1 MDSLPTGTVTFLF
14 TDIEGSTRLLHQ
26 LADRYPDVLETH
38 NRLIREAIA
47 ANAGV
52 EISTEGDAFF
62 CVFETAPDAV
72 AAAVAIQ
79 LALAAFA
86 WPEDGKVLVRIGLHA
101 GAATLGGDNYV
112 GIDVHRAA
120 RIASAAHGGQ
130 LLVSD
135 TVRALAEN
143 DLPDSTTLRDLGTHR
158 LKDLSASEHLY
169 EIVID
174 DLESAFPPLHTLEAT
189 PNNLPSQ
196 LTSFV
201 GREDEMQELASLVLR
216 NRLVTIMGPGGVG
229 KTRLAIQCAA
239 GLLNDFPDG
248 VWLIDLAATSQPE
261 LLPTL
266 VAEPLGVR
274 DIGGVSGRPMSELL
288 ADYLA
293 EKKLL
298 LVLDNCE
305 HVIAAISELAETLLM
320 SSDQLHIA
328 ATSRDALGV
337 PGATF
342 HVPSLRIEDR
352 SGGGADDS
360 EAVHLFFDRAT
371 QIKPDFWVEGGS
383 AAAVSEIT
391 RRLDGLPLAIELAA
405 SRVNVLTPEQ
415 ILERLEDRFALL
427 RSSRTGTPARHE
439 TLQATMDWSYEL
451 LSEPERD
458 ALRRLSVFSGWTLEA
473 AEAVFGDSADAVDL
487 LGSLAD
493 RSLVEVNVQ
502 GSHNRYRLL
511 ETVRQYAFAKLVE
524 SGGQQS
530 AQAAHA
536 EYFLALTEA
545 GDVGVRGPDQADW
558 IQWLKAENDNV
569 RVAITW
575 AIETEDSDLAL
586 RLVAAMSWFWFID
599 GYWQGPLQLFRRVYD
614 EAGQADPLLRARA
627 VYKAG
632 GVALIWGWFE
642 EMTPLMEEAY
652 HTLSEVGN
660 ELDIAYATHFLGDIH
675 ANRGDADAGEL
686 LEASIRMFGELENDW
701 GQAFAQRWM
710 GSTVELSGDAAK
722 TIDHQRASVA
732 AFTRIGDRWAA
743 SWIAF
748 VLGFNLV
755 AVDELDEAQ
764 QALERSLELVA
775 GIEDH
780 EDHLVLPH
788 AKRGLAMVAARTGRP
803 ELARSILDETL
814 PLYQQIGDESCI
826 AICHL
831 ILGELDTDAGDH
843 AAAEGHL
850 QRSLDGFVL
859 LGNQVNLASVLRRS
873 AELAT
878 AVNEYQRAATLV
890 GAAEAIRESAGG
902 VLSEHD
908 RTRFEEAGTRT
919 EAALGHTEFVGLV
932 EQGAAMSLEH
942 VIEYA
947 RAV

>member
-1 MDSLPTGTVTFLF
+1 MDPLPTGTVTFLF
-14 TDIEGSTRLLHQ
+14 TDIAGSTRLLHQ
-26 LADRYPDVLETH
+26 LSDRYADVLETH

-86 WPEDGKVLVRIGLHA
+86 WPEDARVLVRMGLHA

-143 DLPDSTTLRDLGTHR
+143 DLPDGTTLRDLGTHG
-158 LKDLSASEHLY
+158 LKDLSASEHLH

-201 GREDEMQELASLVLR
+201 GREEEMRELASLVLT

-239 GLLNDFPDG
+239 GLLDDFPDG
-248 VWLIDLAATSQPE
+248 IWLIDLAATSQPE

-274 DIGGVSGRPMSELL
+274 DIGGLSGRPMSELL

-305 HVIAAISELAETLLM
+305 HVIAAISELAETLLT

-342 HVPSLRIEDR
+342 HVPSLRVEDR
-352 SGGGADDS
+352 SGGGADES

-371 QIKPDFWVEGGS
+371 EIKPDFWVESGS
-383 AAAVSEIT
+383 AAAVGEIT

-439 TLQATMDWSYEL
+439 TLQATMDWSYDL
-451 LSEPERD
+451 LSEPEQD
-458 ALRRLSVFSGWTLEA
+458 ALRRLSVFSGWSLDA
-473 AEAVFGDSADAVDL
+473 AEVVLGRVGSAIDL
-487 LGSLAD
+487 LGSLVD
-493 RSLVEVNVQ
+493 QSLVEVTATGEQ
-502 GSHNRYRLL
+502 NRYRFL
-511 ETVRQYAFAKLVE
+511 ETVRQYALGKLIA
-524 SGGQQS
+524 SGDEASARRAHAEHFLTLAEQGDLGLRGS
-530 AQAAHA
+530 AQA
-536 EYFLALTEA
+536 
-545 GDVGVRGPDQADW
+545 QW
-558 IQWLKAENDNV
+558 IGWLKDDHDNI
-569 RVAITW
+569 RGAMTW
-575 AIETEDSDLAL
+575 AMDNGLDELAL
-586 RLVAAMSWFWFID
+586 RLVAAMSWYWFID
-599 GYWQGPLQLFRRVYD
+599 GYWQGPLRLFHDVY
-614 EAGQADPLLRARA
+614 GQTEGADALLRARA

-632 GVALIWGWFE
+632 GIALIWGWYG
-642 EMTPLMEEAY
+642 EMTPLFEDAY
-652 HTLSEVGN
+652 PTLIERGN
-660 ELDIAYATHFLGDIH
+660 EQDVAYAKHFLGITKAATGAPEAADLLEESIQLFTQVGDEWG
-675 ANRGDADAGEL
+675 AAFAKRWLGSTLELGDAVT
-686 LEASIRMFGELENDW
+686 
-701 GQAFAQRWM
+701 
-710 GSTVELSGDAAK
+710 TVG
-722 TIDHQRASVA
+722 HQRDSVA
-732 AFTRIGDRWAA
+732 DFRRLGDRWAA
-743 SWIAF
+743 SWISF
-748 VLGFNLV
+748 VLGYNLINT
-755 AVDELDEAQ
+755 DRLDEAQ
-764 QALERSLELVA
+764 QAFELSLELVA
-775 GIEDH
+775 GTEDR
-780 EDHLVLPH
+780 LVIPH
-788 AKRGLAMVAARTGRP
+788 AMRGVAMVAARTGGID
-803 ELARSILDETL
+803 EARALITEAL
-814 PLYQQIGDESCI
+814 PLYRRIGDESCI

-831 ILGELDTDAGDH
+831 LLAELETD
-843 AAAEGHL
+843 
-850 QRSLDGFVL
+850 
-859 LGNQVNLASVLRRS
+859 LGNTSAAGAHLATSIKGFQQLGGIIGLSSALRRS
-873 AELAT
+873 AELSVAT
-878 AVNEYQRAATLV
+878 EDYERAARLL
-890 GAAEAIRESAGG
+890 GASDAMRESTSVRLAPHDQARYEAVTRTAEASLGEADFGRLTDEGAHM
-902 VLSEHD
+902 E
-908 RTRFEEAGTRT
+908 TEEA
-919 EAALGHTEFVGLV
+919 
-932 EQGAAMSLEH
+932 
-942 VIEYA
+942 IEYA
-947 RAV
+947 LSV

>member
-1 MDSLPTGTVTFLF
+1 
-14 TDIEGSTRLLHQ
+14 
-26 LADRYPDVLETH
+26 
-38 NRLIREAIA
+38 
-47 ANAGV
+47 
-52 EISTEGDAFF
+52 
-62 CVFETAPDAV
+62 
-72 AAAVAIQ
+72 
-79 LALAAFA
+79 
-86 WPEDGKVLVRIGLHA
+86 
-101 GAATLGGDNYV
+101 
-112 GIDVHRAA
+112 
-120 RIASAAHGGQ
+120 
-130 LLVSD
+130 
-135 TVRALAEN
+135 
-143 DLPDSTTLRDLGTHR
+143 
-158 LKDLSASEHLY
+158 
-169 EIVID
+169 
-174 DLESAFPPLHTLEAT
+174 
-189 PNNLPSQ
+189 
-196 LTSFV
+196 
-201 GREDEMQELASLVLR
+201 
-216 NRLVTIMGPGGVG
+216 
-229 KTRLAIQCAA
+229 
-239 GLLNDFPDG
+239 
-248 VWLIDLAATSQPE
+248 
-261 LLPTL
+261 
-266 VAEPLGVR
+266 
-274 DIGGVSGRPMSELL
+274 
-288 ADYLA
+288 
-293 EKKLL
+293 
-298 LVLDNCE
+298 
-305 HVIAAISELAETLLM
+305 
-320 SSDQLHIA
+320 
-328 ATSRDALGV
+328 
-337 PGATF
+337 
-342 HVPSLRIEDR
+342 
-352 SGGGADDS
+352 
-360 EAVHLFFDRAT
+360 
-371 QIKPDFWVEGGS
+371 IKPDFWVEGGS

-586 RLVAAMSWFWFID
+586 RLVAAMSWYWFID

-710 GSTVELSGDAAK
+710 GSAVELSGDAAK

-803 ELARSILDETL
+803 ELARSILDEAL